1 MFVVCS
7 TRVHSLI
14 HLLPID
20 PLPMTEHANTRQEI
34 RELKEELKEE
44 MKELVLSF
52 SAQKAPPVP
61 ADIHY
66 HNRGSIA
73 TVTTAESF
81 STADLPA
88 SSYKTPNT
96 KSKVKTAST
105 SKAPRP
111 SSRVLTSS
119 KRQKEAEAK
128 HIAKRRGR

>member
-1 MFVVCS
+1 
-7 TRVHSLI
+7 
-14 HLLPID
+14 
-20 PLPMTEHANTRQEI
+20 MTEHANTRQEI

-44 MKELVLSF
+44 MKEIVLSF
-52 SAQKAPPVP
+52 SAQKAPPPVP

-88 SSYKTPNT
+88 SSYKTPNP
-96 KSKVKTAST
+96 KSKGKAAST

-128 HIAKRRGR
+128 HIAKRRGRWICWFN